1 MAASCAL
8 SRFTEYAKALANGER
23 APQSIIGGTAAD
35 IAEPANDN
43 AVQQA
48 EADEALGHDAAA

>member
-1 MAASCAL
+1 MAASHAL
-8 SRFTEYAKALANGER
+8 IRVYGVRKGER
-23 APQSIIGGTAAD
+23 ALQLIIGGTAAD

-48 EADEALGHDAAA
+48 EDHAALGGP

>member
-1 MAASCAL
+1 M
-8 SRFTEYAKALANGER
+8 EYAKALANGER
-23 APQSIIGGTAAD
+23 ALHPIIGGSSAD

-48 EADEALGHDAAA
+48 EDHAALDRP

>member
-1 MAASCAL
+1 MAVSCAL
-8 SRFTEYAKALANGER
+8 SGFTEYAKSIANGEQ
-23 APQSIIGGTAAD
+23 ALQPIIGGSSAD

-48 EADEALGHDAAA
+48 EDHAALGGP